1 MLAKVVRW
9 TGENFTPLGRS
20 RKDCDAELVVGQ
32 IYRIEIVEQRSEAAH
47 NHQFAW
53 LTEAWR
59 NLPEDLADMYPSPD
73 HLRKRALIQAGF
85 FNETVIDVGNRAGA
99 MRVAAAWRAKDDF
112 AFVAVRGVIVVVRE
126 AKSQARGKMDKK
138 EFQASKTAIMEIIA
152 EMIGVTPGQL
162 EQNTGKA
169 A

>member
-1 MLAKVVRW
+1 MTPYVVRY
-9 TGENFTPLGRS
+9 TGEGFTLLGRS
-20 RKDCDAELVVGQ
+20 RQVCDAELVIGQ
-32 IYRIEIVEQRSEAAH
+32 IYRLSLIEERSEAVH

-59 NLPEDLADMYPSPD
+59 NLPEDLADMYPSPEF
-73 HLRKRALIQAGF
+73 LRKRALIQAGF

-99 MRVAAAWRAKDDF
+99 MRVAAAWRSKDDF
-112 AFVAVRGVIVVVRE
+112 AFVAVRGVVVVVRE
-126 AKSQARGKMDKK
+126 AKSQSRGKMDRK

-152 EMIGVTPGQL
+152 EMIGVTPGEL
-162 EQNTGKA
+162 EQNTGRA